1 MKKLLIALASL
12 GILIYFISC
21 NKNSSPGYYS
31 CTGPSAAADS
41 STLLA
46 FANANTITPKADT
59 SGLYYQII
67 QQGSGST
74 PTGTS
79 KITVTYVGKF
89 MNGNYFD
96 STTSP
101 VTFQLDS
108 LITGWQYGL
117 PKIQAG
123 GHIKLLVPSAL
134 AFGCYGSG
142 SIPPNSPLYFDITLV
157 NVQ

>member
-1 MKKLLIALASL
+1 MNK
-12 GILIYFISC
+12 ILIVLVSFVALFYFISC
-21 NKNSSPGYYS
+21 NKSSTPGYFS
-31 CTGPSAAADS
+31 CTGLSPASDS
-41 STLLA
+41 STLIA

-79 KITVTYVGKF
+79 KITVTYVGRF
-89 MNGNYFD
+89 MNGNDFD

-117 PKIQAG
+117 PKIKAG
-123 GHIKLLVPSAL
+123 GHIKLLIPSAL
-134 AFGCYGSG
+134 AFGCSGSG
-142 SIPPNSPLYFDITLV
+142 SIPPNSPLYFDIALL